1 VDGVARVELSNNV
14 ILRCKV
20 VWMVWLRWCG
30 LGGVARFKLSSNVIL
45 RCKVVW
51 MVWLRWCS

>member
-1 VDGVARVELSNNV
+1 MELSNNV